1 MELRGCRRTLPK
13 YPNAKGSEAVPDY
26 VYLQAVKAMSSLFLL
41 GGVPGL
47 ASCQPSREPND
58 SFDPIRIGA
67 KSTLCSLRAG
77 TCQLTT
83 RPPWIRPC
91 VPSSLAQRAPRSP
104 AITKH
109 NHMWE
114 NTLLSQRWLKTL
126 CMRQGRVMCSKCAVM
141 FKVTTLLLK
150 QDGQA
155 ARSDGKGFPFC
166 TGTERGNDVRHDIL
180 PSCFL
185 LHALECFFCR
195 HWLRQSHLFA
205 RNSSYSAWR
214 GEILISKGG

>member
-1 MELRGCRRTLPK
+1 MPK
-13 YPNAKGSEAVPDY
+13 EVRLCLTMYTY
-26 VYLQAVKAMSSLFLL
+26 RLVKAMSSLFLL
-41 GGVPGL
+41 GGMPGL

-83 RPPWIRPC
+83 RPPWIRPY
-91 VPSSLAQRAPRSP
+91 VPSSLAQRAPCSP

-109 NHMWE
+109 NHMRE

-141 FKVTTLLLK
+141 FKVTTLLFK
-150 QDGQA
+150 
-155 ARSDGKGFPFC
+155 ARWPSNPLRWQRIPLLHWKRKRKWCKTRHPAILFPVTC
-166 TGTERGNDVRHDIL
+166 CQI
-180 PSCFL
+180 FL
-185 LHALECFFCR
+185 LQALTTSVSPVCKKFTIFCK
-195 HWLRQSHLFA
+195 
-205 RNSSYSAWR
+205 
-214 GEILISKGG
+214 KGWNYYF